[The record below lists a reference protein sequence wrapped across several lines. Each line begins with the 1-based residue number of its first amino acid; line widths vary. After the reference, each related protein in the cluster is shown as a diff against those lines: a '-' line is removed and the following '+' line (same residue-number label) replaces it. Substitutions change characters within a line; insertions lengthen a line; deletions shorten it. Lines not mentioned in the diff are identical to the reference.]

1 MSRKRQSAKKLL
13 KKNNTR
19 NNRKSSR
26 KSTRKRK
33 AMLSKING
41 GGDPVRTISSLSE
54 GPENSNSNNIV
65 VILEKRKQQIIKK
78 LNKLNHQISKR
89 LTSEFD
95 ELYKN
100 KKDWNKL
107 VEYLHYFK
115 DENAIKALAKIE
127 QKLDSEGKEVTGDSM
142 FQFLKELK
150 ELIDEGIFEGDEDR
164 KIFEIFIME
173 MYNV

>member
-1 MSRKRQSAKKLL
+1 
-13 KKNNTR
+13 
-19 NNRKSSR
+19 
-26 KSTRKRK
+26 
-33 AMLSKING
+33 MLSKING

-65 VILEKRKQQIIKK
+65 ILEERKQQIIKK
-78 LNKLNHQISKR
+78 LNILNQQILKR
-89 LTSEFD
+89 LTSKFD

-100 KKDWNKL
+100 KEDWYKL

-127 QKLDSEGKEVTGDSM
+127 QKLDSERKEVTGDSM